1 MQHFEGEI
9 NESYPAGGHQV
20 LIAHRLARGVHVL
33 MRVRV
38 GGQILDVLK
47 AVSRVPASVEQASR
61 SQEICAV
68 ADTTNCFACILE
80 ITQNCGELLGIFGG
94 QGAP

>member
-9 NESYPAGGHQV
+9 NESQPAGGHQV

-47 AVSRVPASVEQASR
+47 AIGGVPASVEQASR

-68 ADTTNCFACILE
+68 ADTTNRFARILE
-80 ITQNCGELLGIFGG
+80 IMQD
-94 QGAP
+94 

>member
-9 NESYPAGGHQV
+9 NESQPAGGHQV

-47 AVSRVPASVEQASR
+47 AVSRVPAPIEQASR

-68 ADTTNCFACILE
+68 ADTANRFARILE
-80 ITQNCGELLGIFGG
+80 ITQD
-94 QGAP
+94 

>member
-9 NESYPAGGHQV
+9 NESHPAGGHQV

-38 GGQILDVLK
+38 GRQILDVLK
-47 AVSRVPASVEQASR
+47 AIGGVPAPIEQASR
-61 SQEICAV
+61 SQEICVV
-68 ADTTNCFACILE
+68 ADAADRFARILE
-80 ITQNCGELLGIFGG
+80 ITQD
-94 QGAP
+94 